1 MAVER
6 GWHAGQCRKRGCDS
20 STRCAPPAARSRK
33 PRASSRSTSTP
44 RDRLRRRTRPRST
57 REAHYLEGD
66 PEDVAA
72 YLLTL
77 DAINFGSG
85 WFPTLRKRPGRS
97 GYFTVA
103 WALADRFRAH
113 GPWSN
118 EELRALD
125 AAELAGVLGQAPGHP
140 LMRLYAEALRDL
152 GRFLGDRAALDLVA
166 EADGSAER
174 LATLLAGGMRFFD
187 DRGFYKRAQ
196 IVPSD
201 LALAGLASFH
211 DLDRLTIFADN
222 LVPHVLRV
230 DGVLR
235 YDPDLAAHIDAERL
249 LPPGREE
256 REIRACALHACEQLA
271 ERHGRA
277 SARARPPASG
287 TAGRRRSTRPYPGTA
302 PAASITDPSAPPR
315 PCPGCPRTARPRP
328 ARRTARTR

>member
-1 MAVER
+1 MGLLDEVRSSCRAVAETAR
-6 GWHAGQCRKRGCDS
+6 FVSIDLDS
-20 STRCAPPAARSRK
+20 ARPPAEAG
-33 PRASSRSTSTP
+33 PPALYP
-44 RDRLRRRTRPRST
+44 G
-57 REAHYLEGD
+57 AHYLEGTPGD
-66 PEDVAA
+66 AAA

-77 DAINFGSG
+77 DTINFGSG

-103 WALADRFRAH
+103 WALADRFRAQ
-113 GPWSN
+113 GRWSN
-118 EELRALD
+118 AQLRALE
-125 AAELAGVLGQAPGHP
+125 AGELAAVLGQERGHP
-140 LMRLYAEALRDL
+140 LMRLYAEALREL
-152 GRFLGDRAALDLVA
+152 GRFLGDRSAAELVA
-166 EADGSAER
+166 AADGSAER
-174 LATLLAGGMRFFD
+174 LATLLARGMRFFD

-235 YDPDLAAHIDAERL
+235 YDPDLAARIDAERP

-271 ERHGRA
+271 ERTG
-277 SARARPPASG
+277 
-287 TAGRRRSTRPYPGTA
+287 
-302 PAASITDPSAPPR
+302 IPPR
-315 PCPGCPRTARPRP
+315 VLDLRFWNRGQAPEYKAIARH
-328 ARRTARTR
+328 RTRCVYY

>member
-1 MAVER
+1 MGLLDEVRSACREIAESARFVSIDLDA
-6 GWHAGQCRKRGCDS
+6 AG
-20 STRCAPPAARSRK
+20 APPEAGAAELD
-33 PRASSRSTSTP
+33 PET
-44 RDRLRRRTRPRST
+44 
-57 REAHYLEGD
+57 HYLEGA
-66 PEDVAA
+66 PQDVAA

-118 EELRALD
+118 AELRRLEVRDLAD
-125 AAELAGVLGQAPGHP
+125 AIGQERGHP

-152 GRFLGDRAALDLVA
+152 GRFLGDRTALDLV
-166 EADGSAER
+166 EQADGSAER
-174 LATLLAGGMRFFD
+174 LAAMLARGMRFFD

-201 LALAGLASFH
+201 LALAGLGSFH

-222 LVPHVLRV
+222 VVPHVLRV

-235 YDPDLAAHIDAERL
+235 YDPALAAHIDAERL
-249 LPPGREE
+249 LPPGEQE
-256 REIRACALHACEQLA
+256 REIRACALYACEQLA
-271 ERHGRA
+271 ER
-277 SARARPPASG
+277 
-287 TAGRRRSTRPYPGTA
+287 AG
-302 PAASITDPSAPPR
+302 IPPR
-315 PCPGCPRTARPRP
+315 LLDIGLWNRGQAPDYKRIPRH
-328 ARRTARTR
+328 RTRSVYY

>member
-1 MAVER
+1 VSLLDEVRTSCRAVAAAAR
-6 GWHAGQCRKRGCDS
+6 FVSIDLDAARP
-20 STRCAPPAARSRK
+20 PPAAE
-33 PRASSRSTSTP
+33 PP
-44 RDRLRRRTRPRST
+44 QLDP
-57 REAHYLEGD
+57 EAHYLEGA

-85 WFPTLRKRPGRS
+85 WFPTLRKRTGRS

-118 EELRALD
+118 ADLRRLD
-125 AAELAGVLGQAPGHP
+125 AATMAAVLGQEPGHP
-140 LMRLYAEALRDL
+140 LMRLYAEALREL
-152 GRFLGDRAALDLVA
+152 GRFLGDRAALDLVE
-166 EADGSAER
+166 EAGGSAER
-174 LATLLAGGMRFFD
+174 LAALLARGMRFFD

-201 LALAGLASFH
+201 LALAGLASFD

-235 YDPDLAAHIDAERL
+235 YDPALAAHIDAGRL
-249 LPPGREE
+249 LPPGERE
-256 REIRACALHACEQLA
+256 REIRACALQACEQLA
-271 ERHGRA
+271 ERTGV
-277 SARARPPASG
+277 
-287 TAGRRRSTRPYPGTA
+287 
-302 PAASITDPSAPPR
+302 PPR
-315 PCPGCPRTARPRP
+315 ELDIRLWNRGQAPEYKAIPRH
-328 ARRTARTR
+328 RTRSVYY

>member
-1 MAVER
+1 MALLDEVR
-6 GWHAGQCRKRGCDS
+6 SSCRAVAETARFVSIDLDAA
-20 STRCAPPAARSRK
+20 RPPAEAG
-33 PRASSRSTSTP
+33 PPALDP
-44 RDRLRRRTRPRST
+44 
-57 REAHYLEGD
+57 EAHYLEGG
-66 PEDVAA
+66 PAEVAA

-103 WALADRFRAH
+103 LALADRFRAH

-118 EELRALD
+118 AELRALD
-125 AAELAGVLGQAPGHP
+125 GAGLAAVLGQEPGHP

-152 GRFLGDRAALDLVA
+152 GRFLGDRTALDLVA

-174 LATLLAGGMRFFD
+174 LASMLARGMRFFD

-196 IVPSD
+196 ILPSD

-222 LVPHVLRV
+222 LVPHVLRI

-235 YDPDLAAHIDAERL
+235 YDPVLAAHIDAERL

-271 ERHGRA
+271 ERTG
-277 SARARPPASG
+277 
-287 TAGRRRSTRPYPGTA
+287 
-302 PAASITDPSAPPR
+302 IPPR
-315 PCPGCPRTARPRP
+315 VLDIRFWNRGQAPEYKRVPRH
-328 ARRTARTR
+328 RTRCVYY

>member
-1 MAVER
+1 MRLLDEVR
-6 GWHAGQCRKRGCDS
+6 SSCRQVAESARWVSIDLDAA
-20 STRCAPPAARSRK
+20 RPPAEAD
-33 PRASSRSTSTP
+33 PPALDP
-44 RDRLRRRTRPRST
+44 
-57 REAHYLEGD
+57 EAHYLDGT
-66 PEDVAA
+66 PGDVAA

-118 EELRALD
+118 AELRALD
-125 AAELAGVLGQAPGHP
+125 GRRVAAVLGQAPGHP

-152 GRFLGDRAALDLVA
+152 GRFLGDRTALDLV
-166 EADGSAER
+166 EQADGSAER
-174 LATLLAGGMRFFD
+174 LATQLARGMRLFD

-201 LALAGLASFH
+201 LALAGLASFD

-235 YDPDLAAHIDAERL
+235 YDPALAAHIDAERL
-249 LPPGREE
+249 LPPGDAE
-256 REIRACALHACEQLA
+256 REIRACAVHACERLA
-271 ERHGRA
+271 ERTGI
-277 SARARPPASG
+277 
-287 TAGRRRSTRPYPGTA
+287 A
-302 PAASITDPSAPPR
+302 PRLLDIRLWNRGQAPEYKRVPR
-315 PCPGCPRTARPRP
+315 H
-328 ARRTARTR
+328 RTRSVYY